1 MDSIIVAIATIST
14 TDPTDGRGT
23 SMFAKQGRHLA
34 AFLVPMKT
42 EWFVSDG
49 ALRQNTDDRFMA
61 KDANAFAARQLPVM
75 APSRRQDAGDPPT
88 TYRTSWCLP
97 MAPAGWPD
105 VAPSRLRNATLNG
118 RFWKIVLKNSTVA
131 AMRMV

>member
-1 MDSIIVAIATIST
+1 MDSIIGAIATIST

-75 APSRRQDAGDPPT
+75 APSRLCRGRLWRSPFRRVLPLREGTKRVICT
-88 TYRTSWCLP
+88 TRW
-97 MAPAGWPD
+97 
-105 VAPSRLRNATLNG
+105 RRG
-118 RFWKIVLKNSTVA
+118 RREWG
-131 AMRMV
+131 